1 MKTFHELQEG
11 LQDPNIF
18 KAFFLS
24 GGPGS
29 GKSFVVGKTTAGTGL
44 RIVNSDDVF
53 EKYLDDAGFDH
64 DMRTAKAE
72 REAEERDKLRKRA
85 KEITKK
91 RMGDITT
98 GEGGYLEGRIGLIID
113 GTGKDYDKIVKQSV
127 KLKQLGYDT
136 HMIFVNTSIDVAL
149 ERNAK
154 RKRSVH
160 DSVATKSWKQVQSN
174 MGKFSQHFRGNMVIV
189 DNNDIK
195 EDDGTIFNS
204 VLRQIRSLARKK
216 VNNPTANAWIE
227 NEMQLRG
234 ITKAPSGRN
243 VGRFG
248 GQPGAKPKGGLPGSG
263 GFKVK
268 MGRKRPKTGRYAK
281 K

>member
-18 KAFFLS
+18 KAFFLA

-29 GKSFVVGKTTAGTGL
+29 GKSFVVGKTTGGTGL

-53 EKYLDDAGFDH
+53 EKYLKDAGFDQ

-72 REAEERDKLRKRA
+72 REKEERDKLRKRA
-85 KEITKK
+85 KQVT
-91 RMGDITT
+91 RARLGDINT

-154 RKRSVH
+154 RKRSVQ

-195 EDDGTIFNS
+195 EDDGTLFNS
-204 VLRQIRSLARKK
+204 VLRQVRGLARKK
-216 VNNPTANAWIE
+216 VNNPTAKAWIE
-227 NEMQLRG
+227 NEMKLRG

-243 VGRFG
+243 VGRAG
-248 GQPGAKPKGGLPGSG
+248 GIGKPKGKLPG
-263 GFKVK
+263 
-268 MGRKRPKTGRYAK
+268 
-281 K
+281 

>member
-1 MKTFHELQEG
+1 MRTFHELQEG

-18 KAFFLS
+18 KAFFLA

-29 GKSFVVGKTTAGTGL
+29 GKSFVVGKTTGGTGL
-44 RIVNSDDVF
+44 RIVKSDDIF
-53 EKYLDDAGFDH
+53 EKYLKDAGLEMY
-64 DMRTAKAE
+64 MRTVRAE
-72 REAEERDKLRKRA
+72 REKEERDKLRKRA
-85 KEITKK
+85 KEVTRA

-127 KLKQLGYDT
+127 MLKQLGYDT

-154 RKRSVH
+154 RKRSVQ

-216 VNNPTANAWIE
+216 VKNPTAKAWIE
-227 NEMQLRG
+227 NQMQLRN

-243 VGRFG
+243 IGKAG
-248 GQPGAKPKGGLPGSG
+248 GTGKPKGGLPGSS
-263 GFKVK
+263 GFNVK